1 MRYIKVNQ
9 VVNLSK
15 KLEKILVI
23 ITDFFTINLAWIL
36 FYYFRVE
43 SGLFTLLMEPAL
55 YLTLVAIYFFWL
67 LVFTFVGM
75 YRTWFAASRFDE
87 MATLFKATFV
97 GIFILFFLI
106 LYDDAVHNVAS
117 SSRFLIFI
125 YWVLLLTFVGGGRIL
140 LRSIQR
146 KLLINGVGRKNALM
160 VGYNQKAFEMHDT
173 LDTYKGLG
181 LDVIA
186 FVAVQDSNIGKKRNG
201 IEVIDT
207 VHNIKDVISK
217 LNVYEVI
224 LALEKNEG
232 DIMLEVVAACDSK
245 NIAIKIIPS
254 LYEIISGQ
262 ARTSQLYGSP
272 LINITPSL
280 MPEWEK
286 KVKRLMD
293 IVISILLLIVSSP
306 IIIATTIAIKS
317 ESKGPVFYKQER
329 SGLNGKPFKIIK
341 FRSMRADAEKKSGPV
356 WSTKDDPRITKV
368 GKFIRKVR
376 IDEIPQMVNV
386 LKGEMSLVGPRP
398 ERPFF
403 VEQLSKEIPF
413 YKRRLKVRP
422 GVTGWAQVK
431 HKYDENVE
439 DVKEK
444 LRYDLFYIEN
454 MSLSNDFKILFRT
467 IFVVLFG
474 QGHFN

>member
-1 MRYIKVNQ
+1 M
-9 VVNLSK
+9 SK

-23 ITDFFTINLAWIL
+23 LTDFFTINLAWIL

-43 SGLFTLLMEPAL
+43 SGLFKLLTEPAL
-55 YLTLVAIYFFWL
+55 YLTLITIYIFWL

-75 YRTWFAASRFDE
+75 YRAWFASSRFDE

-106 LYDDAVHNVAS
+106 LYDDAVHNVVS
-117 SSRFLIFI
+117 SSRFLILI
-125 YWVLLLTFVGGGRIL
+125 YWMFLLTFVGSGRII

-146 KLLINGVGRKNALM
+146 KLLINGVGRKSALI
-160 VGYNQKAFEMHDT
+160 VGYNKKAFEMHDT
-173 LDTYKGLG
+173 IDTYKGLG
-181 LDVIA
+181 LDVVA
-186 FVAVQDSNIGKKRNG
+186 FVAVKDENIGKKHNS
-201 IEVIDT
+201 ITVVDT
-207 VHNIKDVISK
+207 VHNIKNVIDTLKIS
-217 LNVYEVI
+217 EVI
-224 LALEKNEG
+224 LALDKHEG
-232 DIMLEVVAACDSK
+232 DIMLEVVAACDS
-245 NIAIKIIPS
+245 NNVAIKIIPD

-272 LINITPSL
+272 LINITPLL

-286 KVKRLMD
+286 KIKRLMD
-293 IVISILLLIVSSP
+293 IVISIIFIIFSSP
-306 IIIATTIAIKS
+306 IVFATAIAIKS
-317 ESKGPVFYKQER
+317 ESHGPVFYKQER
-329 SGLNGKPFKIIK
+329 SGLNGKPFRIIK
-341 FRSMRADAEKKSGPV
+341 FRSMRSDAEKLSGPV

-376 IDEIPQMVNV
+376 IDEIPQMINV

-403 VEQLSKEIPF
+403 VEQLAKEIPF

-444 LRYDLFYIEN
+444 LRFDLFYIEN
-454 MSLSNDFKILFRT
+454 MSLNNDLKILFRT
-467 IFVVLFG
+467 VFVVLFG

>member
-1 MRYIKVNQ
+1 M
-9 VVNLSK
+9 SK
-15 KLEKILVI
+15 KLETFLILL
-23 ITDFFTINLAWIL
+23 TDFITINLSWFL

-43 SGLFTLLMEPAL
+43 SGVFVLLTEPL
-55 YLTLVAIYFFWL
+55 LLLTMTVVYFYWL
-67 LVFTFVGM
+67 LIFTFVGM
-75 YRTWFAASRFDE
+75 YRTWFASSRFDE
-87 MATLFKATFV
+87 MTTLFKATFV

-106 LYDDAVHNVAS
+106 LYDDAVHDVAS
-117 SSRFLIFI
+117 SKRFLILV
-125 YWVLLLTFVGGGRIL
+125 YWMLLLGFIGTGRIL

-146 KLLINGVGRKNALM
+146 KLLINGIGRKNALI
-160 VGYNQKAFEMHDT
+160 VGFNKKAFEMHDT

-181 LDVIA
+181 LDVLA
-186 FVAVQDSNIGKKRNG
+186 FLAVNDDNIGKKHNN
-201 IEVIDT
+201 INVVDT
-207 VHNIKDVISK
+207 VHNIKEIITK
-217 LNVYEVI
+217 LNISEVI
-224 LALEKNEG
+224 LALDKSEG
-232 DIMLEVVAACDSK
+232 DIMLEVVAACDSD
-245 NIAIKIIPS
+245 NVSIKIIPD

-262 ARTSQLYGSP
+262 ARTSQLYGAP
-272 LINITPSL
+272 LINITPLL

-286 KVKRLMD
+286 KIKRIMD
-293 IVISILLLIVSSP
+293 IVISIIILIITLP
-306 IIIATTIAIKS
+306 IILITSIAIKF
-317 ESKGPVFYKQER
+317 ESKGPIFYKQDR
-329 SGLNGKPFKIIK
+329 SGLNGKVFKIIK
-341 FRSMRADAEKKSGPV
+341 FRSMKSNAEKLSGPV

-376 IDEIPQMVNV
+376 IDEIPQMVNI

-403 VEQLSKEIPF
+403 VEKLSEEIPF

-467 IFVVLFG
+467 VFVVLFG

>member
-1 MRYIKVNQ
+1 M
-9 VVNLSK
+9 SK
-15 KLEKILVI
+15 NLEKILVLLA
-23 ITDFFTINLAWIL
+23 DLFTINLAWIL
-36 FYYFRVE
+36 FFYFRVE
-43 SGLFTLLMEPAL
+43 SGLFNLLTQPAFL
-55 YLTLVAIYFFWL
+55 LPLAAIYVFWL
-67 LVFTFVGM
+67 LIFTFVGM
-75 YRTWFAASRFDE
+75 YRAWFAASRFDE

-97 GIFILFFLI
+97 GVFILFFLI
-106 LYDDAVHNVAS
+106 LYDDSVHNVVS
-117 SSRFLIFI
+117 TSRFLILI
-125 YWVLLLTFVGGGRIL
+125 YWMLLLTFVGSGRIL

-146 KLLINGVGRKNALM
+146 KLLINGIGRKGAII
-160 VGYNQKAFEMHDT
+160 VGFNKKAFEMHNT
-173 LDTYKGLG
+173 IDTYKGLG
-181 LDVIA
+181 IDVVA
-186 FVAVQDSNIGKKRNG
+186 FVAVKDENIGMKHNN

-207 VHNIKDVISK
+207 VHNIKNVIAN
-217 LNVYEVI
+217 LNVSEVI
-224 LALEKNEG
+224 LALDKHEG
-232 DIMLEVVAACDSK
+232 DIMLEVVATCDSDT
-245 NIAIKIIPS
+245 ISIKIIPD

-272 LINITPSL
+272 LINISPQL

-286 KVKRLMD
+286 KIKRLMD
-293 IVISILLLIVSSP
+293 ITISIIILILSFP
-306 IIIATTIAIKS
+306 IVIVTAIVIKID
-317 ESKGPVFYKQER
+317 SKGPILYRQER
-329 SGLNGKPFKIIK
+329 SGLNGKVFKMAK
-341 FRSMRADAEKKSGPV
+341 FRSMRSDAEKLSGPF

-386 LKGEMSLVGPRP
+386 LAGEMSLVGPRP

-403 VEQLSKEIPF
+403 VEKLSAEIPF

-467 IFVVLFG
+467 VFVVLFG

>member
-1 MRYIKVNQ
+1 M
-9 VVNLSK
+9 SK
-15 KLEKILVI
+15 SLEKILVI
-23 ITDFFTINLAWIL
+23 VTDLFTINLAWIF

-43 SGLFTLLMEPAL
+43 SGLFMLLTEPAL
-55 YLTLVAIYFFWL
+55 YLTLVTIYIFWL

-75 YRTWFAASRFDE
+75 YRAWFAASRFDE

-106 LYDDAVHNVAS
+106 LYDDAVHNVVS
-117 SSRFLIFI
+117 SSRFLILI
-125 YWVLLLTFVGGGRIL
+125 YWMFLLTFVGAGRIL

-146 KLLINGVGRKNALM
+146 RLLINGIGRKSAII
-160 VGYNQKAFEMHDT
+160 VGYNKKAFEMHDT
-173 LDTYKGLG
+173 LDTYKGMG
-181 LDVIA
+181 LDVVA
-186 FVAVQDSNIGKKRNG
+186 FVAVKDENIGKKHHN
-201 IEVIDT
+201 ITVIDT
-207 VHNIKDVISK
+207 VHNIKNVIEELKIS
-217 LNVYEVI
+217 EVI
-224 LALEKNEG
+224 LALDKHEG
-232 DIMLEVVAACDSK
+232 DIMLEVVAACDS
-245 NIAIKIIPS
+245 NSVAIKIIPD

-272 LINITPSL
+272 LINITPLL

-286 KVKRLMD
+286 KIKRIMD
-293 IVISILLLIVSSP
+293 IIISIIILIISLP
-306 IIIATTIAIKS
+306 IVIATSIAIKS
-317 ESKGPVFYKQER
+317 ESKGAIFYKQER
-329 SGLNGKPFKIIK
+329 SGLNGRTFKIIK
-341 FRSMRADAEKKSGPV
+341 FRSMRSDAEKLSGPV
-356 WSTKDDPRITKV
+356 WSTKDDPRITRV

-376 IDEIPQMVNV
+376 IDEIPQMLNV
-386 LKGEMSLVGPRP
+386 LMGEMSLVGPRP

-403 VEQLSKEIPF
+403 VEQLAKEIPF

-444 LRYDLFYIEN
+444 LRYDLFHIEN
-454 MSLSNDFKILFRT
+454 MSLSNDLKILFRT
-467 IFVVLFG
+467 VFVVIFG

>member
-1 MRYIKVNQ
+1 M
-9 VVNLSK
+9 
-15 KLEKILVI
+15 
-23 ITDFFTINLAWIL
+23 
-36 FYYFRVE
+36 
-43 SGLFTLLMEPAL
+43 LLTEPAL
-55 YLTLVAIYFFWL
+55 YLTLVTIYIFWL

-75 YRTWFAASRFDE
+75 YRAWFAASRFDE

-106 LYDDAVHNVAS
+106 LYDDAVHNVVS
-117 SSRFLIFI
+117 SSRFLILI
-125 YWVLLLTFVGGGRIL
+125 YWMFLLTFVGAGRIL

-146 KLLINGVGRKNALM
+146 RLLINGIGRKSAII
-160 VGYNQKAFEMHDT
+160 VGYNKKAFEMHDT
-173 LDTYKGLG
+173 LDTYKGMG
-181 LDVIA
+181 LDVVA
-186 FVAVQDSNIGKKRNG
+186 FVAVKDENIGKKHHN
-201 IEVIDT
+201 ITVIDT
-207 VHNIKDVISK
+207 VHNIKNVIEELKIS
-217 LNVYEVI
+217 EVI
-224 LALEKNEG
+224 LALDKHEG
-232 DIMLEVVAACDSK
+232 DIMLEVVAACDS
-245 NIAIKIIPS
+245 NSVAIKIIPD

-272 LINITPSL
+272 LINISPLL

-286 KVKRLMD
+286 KIKRIMD
-293 IVISILLLIVSSP
+293 IIISIIILIISLP
-306 IIIATTIAIKS
+306 IVIATSIAIKS
-317 ESKGPVFYKQER
+317 ESKGAIFYKQER
-329 SGLNGKPFKIIK
+329 SGLNGRTFKIIK
-341 FRSMRADAEKKSGPV
+341 FRSMRSDAEKLSGPV
-356 WSTKDDPRITKV
+356 WSTKDDPRITRV

-386 LKGEMSLVGPRP
+386 LMGEMSLVGPRP

-403 VEQLSKEIPF
+403 VEQLAKEIPF

-454 MSLSNDFKILFRT
+454 MSLSNDLKILFRT
-467 IFVVLFG
+467 VFVVIFG

>member
-1 MRYIKVNQ
+1 M
-9 VVNLSK
+9 SK
-15 KLEKILVI
+15 KLENILVLLA
-23 ITDFFTINLAWIL
+23 DFLTINLAWIL
-36 FYYFRVE
+36 FWYFRVE
-43 SGLFTLLMEPAL
+43 SGLFKLFLEPAFL
-55 YLTLVAIYFFWL
+55 LPLAAIYIFWL
-67 LVFTFVGM
+67 FVFTFVGM
-75 YRTWFAASRFDE
+75 YRAWFASSRFDE

-97 GIFILFFLI
+97 GVFILFFLI
-106 LYDDAVHNVAS
+106 LYDDAVHNVVS
-117 SSRFLIFI
+117 TSRFIILI
-125 YWVLLLTFVGGGRIL
+125 YWMLLLTFVGSGRIL

-146 KLLINGVGRKNALM
+146 RLLINGIGRKSTLI
-160 VGYNQKAFEMHDT
+160 VGYNKKAFEMHNTIDA
-173 LDTYKGLG
+173 YRGLG
-181 LDVIA
+181 IDVVA
-186 FVAVQDSNIGKKRNG
+186 FVAVKDENIGKKHSN
-201 IEVIDT
+201 IEVVDT
-207 VHNIKDVISK
+207 FHNIKNVIAN
-217 LNVYEVI
+217 LNISEVI
-224 LALEKNEG
+224 LALDKHEG
-232 DIMLEVVAACDSK
+232 DIMLEVVAACDSD
-245 NIAIKIIPS
+245 NVSIKIIPD

-272 LINITPSL
+272 LINITPLL

-286 KVKRLMD
+286 KIKRLLD
-293 IVISILLLIVSSP
+293 LVISI
-306 IIIATTIAIKS
+306 IIIIISQPLFIITAIAIKY
-317 ESKGPVFYKQER
+317 ESKGPIFYKQER
-329 SGLNGKPFKIIK
+329 SGLNGKTFKIIK
-341 FRSMRADAEKKSGPV
+341 FRSMSSDAEKLSGPV
-356 WSTKDDPRITKV
+356 WSTKDDPRITNV

-376 IDEIPQMVNV
+376 IDELPQMVNV

-403 VEQLSKEIPF
+403 VEKLSEEIPF

-467 IFVVLFG
+467 VFVVLFG

>member
-1 MRYIKVNQ
+1 M
-9 VVNLSK
+9 SK
-15 KLEKILVI
+15 SLEKILVI
-23 ITDFFTINLAWIL
+23 VTDLFTINLAWIF

-43 SGLFTLLMEPAL
+43 SGLFTLLTEPAL
-55 YLTLVAIYFFWL
+55 YLTLVTIYIFWL

-75 YRTWFAASRFDE
+75 YRAWFAASRFDE

-106 LYDDAVHNVAS
+106 LYDDAVHNVVS
-117 SSRFLIFI
+117 SSRFLILI
-125 YWVLLLTFVGGGRIL
+125 YWMFLLTFVGAGRIL

-146 KLLINGVGRKNALM
+146 RLLINGIGRKSAII
-160 VGYNQKAFEMHDT
+160 VGYNKKAFEMHDT
-173 LDTYKGLG
+173 LDTYKGMG
-181 LDVIA
+181 LDVVA
-186 FVAVQDSNIGKKRNG
+186 FVAVKDENIGKKHHN
-201 IEVIDT
+201 ISVIDT
-207 VHNIKDVISK
+207 VHNIKNVIEELKIS
-217 LNVYEVI
+217 EVI
-224 LALEKNEG
+224 LALDKHEG
-232 DIMLEVVAACDSK
+232 DIMLEVVAACDS
-245 NIAIKIIPS
+245 NSVAIKIIPD

-272 LINITPSL
+272 LINITPLL

-286 KVKRLMD
+286 KIKRIMD
-293 IVISILLLIVSSP
+293 IIISIIILIISLP
-306 IIIATTIAIKS
+306 IVIATSIAIKS
-317 ESKGPVFYKQER
+317 ESKGAIFYKQER
-329 SGLNGKPFKIIK
+329 SGLNGRTFKIIK
-341 FRSMRADAEKKSGPV
+341 FRSMRSDAEKLSGPV
-356 WSTKDDPRITKV
+356 WSTKDDPRITRV

-376 IDEIPQMVNV
+376 IDEIPQMLNV
-386 LKGEMSLVGPRP
+386 LMGEMSLVGPRP

-403 VEQLSKEIPF
+403 VEQLAKEIPF

-454 MSLSNDFKILFRT
+454 MSLSNDLKILFRT
-467 IFVVLFG
+467 VFVVIFG

>member
-1 MRYIKVNQ
+1 M
-9 VVNLSK
+9 SK
-15 KLEKILVI
+15 TLEKLLILFA
-23 ITDFFTINLAWIL
+23 DFLTINIAWFL

-43 SGLFTLLMEPAL
+43 SGIFVLIAEPAL
-55 YLTLVAIYFFWL
+55 YLTMGAVYLYWL
-67 LVFTFVGM
+67 LIFTFVGM
-75 YRTWFAASRFDE
+75 YRTWFASSRFDE
-87 MATLFKATFV
+87 MALLFKATFV

-106 LYDDAVHNVAS
+106 LYDDATHNVVS
-117 SSRFLIFI
+117 SNRFLIII
-125 YWVLLLTFVGGGRIL
+125 YWMFLLFFVGSGRII

-146 KLLINGVGRKNALM
+146 RLLIKGIGRKNALM
-160 VGYNQKAFEMHDT
+160 VGFNNKAFEMHNT
-173 LDTYKGLG
+173 IESYKGLG
-181 LDVIA
+181 LDIKA
-186 FVAVQDSNIGKKRNG
+186 YLAVKSENIGKMYNG
-201 IEVIDT
+201 IKVIDT
-207 VHNIKDVISK
+207 VHNIKEVIS
-217 LNVYEVI
+217 NNNFSEII
-224 LALEKNEG
+224 LALDKNEG
-232 DIMLEVVAACDSK
+232 DIMLEVVAACDSS
-245 NIAIKIIPS
+245 NVSIKIIPD

-262 ARTSQLYGSP
+262 ARTSQLYGFP
-272 LINITPSL
+272 LIDIMPQL

-286 KVKRLMD
+286 KLKRLMD
-293 IVISILLLIVSSP
+293 ILISIILLIVSSP
-306 IIIATTIAIKS
+306 IILLTSIAIKIDS
-317 ESKGPVFYKQER
+317 NGPVFYKQER
-329 SGLNGKPFKIIK
+329 SGMNEKIFKIIK
-341 FRSMRADAEKKSGPV
+341 FRSMRIDAEKDSGPV
-356 WSTKDDPRITKV
+356 WSTKDDPRITRV

-467 IFVVLFG
+467 VFVVLFG

>member
-1 MRYIKVNQ
+1 M
-9 VVNLSK
+9 SK
-15 KLEKILVI
+15 KLEKILVLL
-23 ITDFFTINLAWIL
+23 TDFFTINLAGIS
-36 FYYFRVE
+36 FFYFRVE
-43 SGLFTLLMEPAL
+43 SGLFNLLIQPAFI
-55 YLTLVAIYFFWL
+55 LTLASIYVFW
-67 LVFTFVGM
+67 VIIFTFVGM
-75 YRTWFAASRFDE
+75 YRTWFASSRFDE
-87 MATLFKATFV
+87 MAILFKATFV
-97 GIFILFFLI
+97 GVFILFFTI
-106 LYDDAVHNVAS
+106 LYDDAVHNVVS
-117 SSRFLIFI
+117 SSRFLILI
-125 YWVLLLTFVGGGRIL
+125 YWMFLITFVGSGRII

-146 KLLINGVGRKNALM
+146 QLLFKGIGRKSAVI
-160 VGYNQKAFEMHDT
+160 VGFNKIAFEMCNT
-173 LDTYKGLG
+173 IEAYKGLG
-181 LDVIA
+181 IDVVA
-186 FVAVQDSNIGKKRNG
+186 FVAVKDENIGKKHNN
-201 IEVIDT
+201 IKVVDT
-207 VHNIKDVISK
+207 VHNIKSVITEF
-217 LNVYEVI
+217 NVTEVI
-224 LALEKNEG
+224 LALDKKEG
-232 DIMLEVVAACDSK
+232 DIMLEVVAACDSDSVS
-245 NIAIKIIPS
+245 IKIIPD

-272 LINITPSL
+272 LIDISSQL

-286 KVKRLMD
+286 KIKRVMD
-293 IVISILLLIVSSP
+293 IIISIIILIFSFP
-306 IIIATTIAIKS
+306 IVVVTAIAIKF
-317 ESKGPVFYKQER
+317 ESKGSILYRQER
-329 SGLNGKPFKIIK
+329 SGLNGKVFKMAK
-341 FRSMRADAEKKSGPV
+341 FRSMRSDAEKLSGPV

-368 GKFIRKVR
+368 GRFIRKVR

-386 LKGEMSLVGPRP
+386 LAGEMSLVGPRP

-454 MSLSNDFKILFRT
+454 MSLSNDLKILFRT

>member
-1 MRYIKVNQ
+1 
-9 VVNLSK
+9 LSK
-15 KLEKILVI
+15 KLETFLILL
-23 ITDFFTINLAWIL
+23 TDFITINLSWFL

-43 SGLFTLLMEPAL
+43 SGVFVLLTEPL
-55 YLTLVAIYFFWL
+55 LLLSMTTVYFYWL
-67 LVFTFVGM
+67 LIFTFVGM
-75 YRTWFAASRFDE
+75 YRAWFASSRFDE
-87 MATLFKATFV
+87 MTTLFKATFV
-97 GIFILFFLI
+97 GIFILFFVI

-117 SSRFLIFI
+117 SNRFLILV
-125 YWVLLLTFVGGGRIL
+125 YWMLLLGFIGTGRIL

-146 KLLINGVGRKNALM
+146 KLLINGIGRKNALI
-160 VGYNQKAFEMHDT
+160 VGFNKKAFEMHDT

-181 LDVIA
+181 LDVLA
-186 FVAVQDSNIGKKRNG
+186 FLAVNDGNIGKKHNN
-201 IEVIDT
+201 ITVVDT
-207 VHNIKDVISK
+207 VHNIKEIITK
-217 LNVYEVI
+217 LNISEVI
-224 LALEKNEG
+224 LALDKSEG
-232 DIMLEVVAACDSK
+232 DIMLEVVAACDSD
-245 NIAIKIIPS
+245 NVSIKIIPD

-262 ARTSQLYGSP
+262 ARTSQLYGAP
-272 LINITPSL
+272 LINITPLL

-286 KVKRLMD
+286 KIKRIMD
-293 IVISILLLIVSSP
+293 ILISIVILIISLP
-306 IIIATTIAIKS
+306 IILITSIAIKF
-317 ESKGPVFYKQER
+317 ESKGPIFYKQDR
-329 SGLNGKPFKIIK
+329 SGLNGKVFKIIK
-341 FRSMRADAEKKSGPV
+341 FRSMKSNAEKLSGPV

-376 IDEIPQMVNV
+376 IDEIPQMVNI

-403 VEQLSKEIPF
+403 VEKLSEEIPF

-467 IFVVLFG
+467 VFIVLFG